1 VGRKKRNFKK
11 KEEGLL
17 WWSRGLHLRSCNA
30 GSPGS
35 IPGQRTRSLHVI
47 AKTWHSQIKIHIFLK
62 RRKRKKSVEEGKK
75 RHIPKLNLQYKD
87 DSRMNGTGTKIL
99 HYRDQPKC

>member
-1 VGRKKRNFKK
+1 MVQ
-11 KEEGLL
+11 
-17 WWSRGLHLRSCNA
+17 GLHLHSCNA

-47 AKTWHSQIKIHIFLK
+47 AKAWHSHIKINIFFK

-75 RHIPKLNLQYKD
+75 VT
-87 DSRMNGTGTKIL
+87 S
-99 HYRDQPKC
+99 